1 MSTVPVTPQPA
12 VSAPAP
18 EAGVPGQAPAS
29 VRSAGPRGRRLWLA
43 GVCLLGVLA
52 LLAVLGP
59 LAGSPYTIHTASL
72 DANGLPAGVGSGGH
86 LLGTDSI
93 GRDMLARSLYGLR
106 ATLIIALVANV
117 TSVGLGALV
126 GLVAGFYQGWLG
138 QCLMRLVDVFLS
150 IPTVLSGLALA
161 SIVGRGTTGIIVVV
175 TALYWAWTARLV
187 HGETVRLRNRGYV
200 EAALAHGVSRHTAL
214 RRHVLP
220 HLSTL
225 LLNVAALNGAAVVV
239 VGAGLSYLGAGIQ
252 PPTPELGNMLA
263 DGSDSMTYAPHTL
276 IVPLVLIIATVL
288 AFVLIAE
295 GLNRRNPL
303 SERRSWLD
311 A

>member
-1 MSTVPVTPQPA
+1 MSTVPVTTE
-12 VSAPAP
+12 SARPAP
-18 EAGVPGQAPAS
+18 PAGGAAGAPGGTGTARGQ
-29 VRSAGPRGRRLWLA
+29 GRRLWLTGA
-43 GVCLLGVLA
+43 GLLGTLAVLA
-52 LLAVLGP
+52 LLAP
-59 LAGSPYTIHTASL
+59 LAGSPYTLHTDSL
-72 DANGLPAGVGSGGH
+72 SSFGLPAGIGAPGH
-86 LLGTDSI
+86 PLGTDAL

-126 GLVAGFYQGWLG
+126 GLVAGFYQGWIE

-161 SIVGRGTTGIIVVV
+161 SIVGRGTTGIVIVV

-187 HGETVRLRNRGYV
+187 HGETVRLRRRGYV

-220 HLSTL
+220 HLSTI

-276 IVPLVLIIATVL
+276 IVPLVLVVTTVL
-288 AFVLIAE
+288 AFVLVAE